1 MIDEHEKPASK
12 TYGSSGPE
20 SVRPVGK
27 TVKKIDYT
35 KPSQQLINDE
45 NEAALERARKTK

>member
-1 MIDEHEKPASK
+1 MTDDREKPATK

-20 SVRPVGK
+20 SVRPIGK
-27 TVKKIDYT
+27 TVRSIDYT
-35 KPSQQLINDE
+35 KPSQQLQNAE